1 MFRDKGT
8 QDFFF
13 KKPMTKSPRK
23 SAFKIRGISTKTK
36 KMKFVRG
43 EKVSENLK
51 NEAVMT
57 KNIDFDQLY
66 K

>member
-1 MFRDKGT
+1 
-8 QDFFF
+8 
-13 KKPMTKSPRK
+13 MTKSPRK